1 MSCYII
7 HICSFSKYVFFYWC
21 LIVLELWFSF
31 TGENFGNR
39 RFLSFKKFQSSQ
51 VPNIVFYIYLVL
63 NNVFLWFEI
72 WHVPK
77 AIDFFKYININN
89 LQLQF
94 IAYVVSLASKYGGS
108 VVNNLPASAGNVSSI
123 TGSGRSPGEG
133 NGNLLLPGKS
143 HEQRSLTGYS
153 PWGYKR
159 VGHDLVT
166 KQQPQW
172 LYYEV

>member
-51 VPNIVFYIYLVL
+51 VPIIVFYTYWVL

-77 AIDFFKYININN
+77 AFDFFKYININN

-108 VVNNLPASAGNVSSI
+108 VVSNLPASAGNVSSI
-123 TGSGRSPGEG
+123 LGQEDPLEKEMETFSCLG
-133 NGNLLLPGKS
+133 NPMNKGAWRATVYGVAI
-143 HEQRSLTGYS
+143 E
-153 PWGYKR
+153 
-159 VGHDLVT
+159 
-166 KQQPQW
+166 
-172 LYYEV
+172 